1 MNTPRKAKRYTSNIS
16 LCIEKKFLRPCIAA
30 DFSSIETSRIMVGT
44 RKRVVRNMT
53 AIDIALLN
61 INEAIAK
68 DIMLKKAEE

>member
-1 MNTPRKAKRYTSNIS
+1 
-16 LCIEKKFLRPCIAA
+16 
-30 DFSSIETSRIMVGT
+30 MVGT